1 LINVT
6 ELYSMSG
13 IPFLLVDSFTNEP
26 FRGNPAGVVLLDKP
40 ADATWMQA
48 VAMEMN
54 QAETAF
60 ISPQEGGFSLRWF
73 TPTVEVDLCGH
84 ATLASAHVLWQTGR
98 LPSSIPVRF
107 HTRSGWLTCV
117 RVSDEIEMDFPALA
131 SEAVNAPTGL
141 FSALGIRKGEVF
153 DNRMDFLVV
162 VDGEQ
167 VVRSMRPEMAGLLVL
182 PSRGVIV
189 TAAAE
194 AAQNY
199 DFVSRFFAPQSGIP
213 EDPVTGSTHCALG
226 PFWSRRLK
234 KNPVRGY
241 QASAR
246 GGYVTVEVRED
257 RVRLR
262 GNAITV
268 VSGELAAAPRTQQ

>member
-1 LINVT
+1 
-6 ELYSMSG
+6 
-13 IPFLLVDSFTNEP
+13 
-26 FRGNPAGVVLLDKP
+26 
-40 ADATWMQA
+40 
-48 VAMEMN
+48 
-54 QAETAF
+54 
-60 ISPQEGGFSLRWF
+60 
-73 TPTVEVDLCGH
+73 
-84 ATLASAHVLWQTGR
+84 
-98 LPSSIPVRF
+98 
-107 HTRSGWLTCV
+107 
-117 RVSDEIEMDFPALA
+117 
-131 SEAVNAPTGL
+131 
-141 FSALGIRKGEVF
+141 
-153 DNRMDFLVV
+153 MDFLVV